1 MITVQGV
8 KLDDHV
14 INSDSDKELSY
25 GWTQICD
32 GCTSKFSERGIDHNS
47 GQGICGVAG
56 CWNDSSHYLDF
67 NKDEVK

>member
-32 GCTSKFSERGIDHNS
+32 G
-47 GQGICGVAG
+47 
-56 CWNDSSHYLDF
+56 
-67 NKDEVK
+67 